1 MAIERIIPYARGY
14 RLGFDAGRD
23 AKPFTYWEG
32 DDWCN
37 GYIHGV
43 AARTEIWLMGQKI
56 LKEIIKERE
65 DKEK

>member
-1 MAIERIIPYARGY
+1 MVERIILYARGY

-37 GYIHGV
+37 GYLAGV
-43 AARTEIWLMGQKI
+43 AARTELRIVSQKI
-56 LKEIIKERE
+56 VKEIIKERE